1 MSSTAVGGARVDV
14 RGLTWRPLGRRTPVL
29 AGINLRLEP
38 GERVLLAGPSGAGK
52 STLLLALAGQ
62 LSPDDGELAGEVAV
76 DGATGLLL
84 QDPAAAVVAERAGRD
99 TAFGPENLSMPR
111 DQIWAR
117 VREALRDSG
126 FPYGL
131 ERPTSALSGGEGQR
145 LALAGALALRPGLML
160 LDEPTAMLDEP
171 TARQVRAAVLA
182 VAETTGCTLVVVEHR
197 MAPWLPHTDRLVVLS
212 ADGQVSSDGPPDTVL
227 ATLDI
232 EAAAG
237 LWLPHLPALASLS
250 AVIGA
255 PERHLVTQVRGG
267 GGVLVEATGAVG
279 RPLGWRRGQ
288 LLTNVGPVDVS
299 VQAGAVTALVGPS
312 GAGKSTL
319 LALLAGLSAPV
330 AGTVLA
336 DPGWGPGGER
346 RLHRWRSRELAQRV
360 AWVPQLPEHALV
372 ARTVREE
379 VLATS
384 RALRQ
389 AGRRADH
396 LLDALGLS
404 ALADRDPHTL
414 SGGEQRR
421 LGLAA
426 ALAHGPRLL
435 LLDEPTVGQ
444 DRLTWEAVVHTVLAA
459 VQDGAAVVVAS
470 HDDVLLEAL
479 RHRTTTVALTAQPT
493 SGPLR

>member
-1 MSSTAVGGARVDV
+1 M
-14 RGLTWRPLGRRTPVL
+14 
-29 AGINLRLEP
+29 
-38 GERVLLAGPSGAGK
+38 
-52 STLLLALAGQ
+52 
-62 LSPDDGELAGEVAV
+62 
-76 DGATGLLL
+76 
-84 QDPAAAVVAERAGRD
+84 
-99 TAFGPENLSMPR
+99 
-111 DQIWAR
+111 
-117 VREALRDSG
+117 
-126 FPYGL
+126 
-131 ERPTSALSGGEGQR
+131 
-145 LALAGALALRPGLML
+145 
-160 LDEPTAMLDEP
+160 
-171 TARQVRAAVLA
+171 
-182 VAETTGCTLVVVEHR
+182 
-197 MAPWLPHTDRLVVLS
+197 
-212 ADGQVSSDGPPDTVL
+212 
-227 ATLDI
+227 
-232 EAAAG
+232 
-237 LWLPHLPALASLS
+237 
-250 AVIGA
+250 
-255 PERHLVTQVRGG
+255 
-267 GGVLVEATGAVG
+267 LVEATGAVG

-389 AGRRADH
+389 AGRRADQ

-426 ALAHGPRLL
+426 ALAHGPQLL

-459 VQDGAAVVVAS
+459 VQDGAAAVVAS
-470 HDDVLLEAL
+470 HDGVLLEAL